1 MYKYAGMLFLNEYA
15 AQRMIIHEFFYYGVI
30 PEDEKSEEIAD
41 LLIEA
46 DWDIPGG
53 YEDKDEL
60 ISLIDQLKEDQKLI

>member
-1 MYKYAGMLFLNEYA
+1 MYKYAGILFLNEYA

-60 ISLIDQLKEDQKLI
+60 ISLIDQLKKDQLI

>member
-15 AQRMIIHEFFYYGVI
+15 AQRMIIHEFFYDGVI
-30 PEDEKSEEIAD
+30 PEDDKSEEIAD

>member
-1 MYKYAGMLFLNEYA
+1 MYKYGGMLFLNEYA
-15 AQRMIIHEFFYYGVI
+15 AQRMIIHEFFYHGVI
-30 PEDEKSEEIAD
+30 PEDEKSEEIAY

-60 ISLIDQLKEDQKLI
+60 ISLIDQVKEDQLI

>member
-1 MYKYAGMLFLNEYA
+1 
-15 AQRMIIHEFFYYGVI
+15 MIIHEFFYDGVI

-60 ISLIDQLKEDQKLI
+60 ISLIDQLKEDQLI

>member
-15 AQRMIIHEFFYYGVI
+15 AQRMIIHEFFYDGVI

-46 DWDIPGG
+46 DWDIPSG

-60 ISLIDQLKEDQKLI
+60 ISLIDQLKEDQKL